1 MEVGGVVVVG
11 GEVSSVGREGE
22 GVATGVGSGG
32 GARWD
37 AASRRLMEKARW
49 LRGREACGGEPAV
62 K

>member
-1 MEVGGVVVVG
+1 VVVVG

-37 AASRRLMEKARW
+37 AASRL
-49 LRGREACGGEPAV
+49 
-62 K
+62 